1 MIRKIDRVNDKD
13 DIDHLL
19 RQAVDL
25 VEMCKRLD
33 YQQIIAHK
41 PEAVEALKDAMR
53 ILRGSLPKGNETL
66 ENYAAKPEVRE
77 PAPIDKVAL
86 LERRRQLVEA
96 FGHAGL
102 AERLGK
108 VYCSETAQRLLP
120 FKDIP
125 HKQGLP
131 QFDLVVGPDF
141 APQSGYH
148 GIFIGEQEVLSC
160 VLPLPCDTV
169 QWQIRERHRFADL
182 DQVVDLVSM
191 LSAGFPM
198 H

>member
-1 MIRKIDRVNDKD
+1 MSNKD
-13 DIDHLL
+13 DIQQLL
-19 RQAVDL
+19 SQAIDL

-41 PEAVEALKDAMR
+41 PEAVAALKDAVR
-53 ILRGSLPKGNETL
+53 IIRGSLHEADEAL
-66 ENYAAKPEVRE
+66 EDYADKPQVRE
-77 PAPIDKVAL
+77 PAPVDKGAL
-86 LERRRQLVEA
+86 LERRRQLVEVL
-96 FGHAGL
+96 GHAGL

-108 VYCSETAQRLLP
+108 VYSTEAKQRLIA

-141 APQSGYH
+141 APQGGYH
-148 GIFIGEQEVLSC
+148 GIFIAEQEVMSC
-160 VLPLPCDTV
+160 LLPLPCDTV
-169 QWQIRERHRFADL
+169 QWQIQERHRFANL
-182 DQVVDLVSM
+182 DQAVDLVST
-191 LSAGFPM
+191 LSAGFPV

>member
-1 MIRKIDRVNDKD
+1 MSHKD
-13 DIDHLL
+13 DMDHLL

-25 VEMCKRLD
+25 LEMCKRLD

-41 PEAVEALKDAMR
+41 PEAVAALKDAVR
-53 ILRGSLPKGNETL
+53 IIRGSLPEGDEFL
-66 ENYAAKPEVRE
+66 ENYALKSEVRE
-77 PAPIDKVAL
+77 PAAVDKAAL

-96 FGHAGL
+96 FGQAGL

-108 VYCSETAQRLLP
+108 VYSTEAAQRLIP

-141 APQSGYH
+141 SPQGGFH
-148 GIFIGEQEVLSC
+148 GIFIGEKEVMSC
-160 VLPLPCDTV
+160 MLPLPCDTV
-169 QWQIRERHRFADL
+169 RWQIRERHRFANL

-191 LSAGFPM
+191 LSAGFPV